1 MDKPHSTTS
10 CPFSHDFDDQDECE
24 AMIKHLLSKQMGVT
38 REMPLTKVQRLWNG
52 PTFRGSKPI
61 LVSFHLYKDKEEI
74 LRKNAAYLKVQLI
87 PLISRHARRNKTILF
102 VALNPQG
109 TNIYVTEDFSRKIRK
124 HREELLKFAKTLR
137 NRYFQTN

>member
-1 MDKPHSTTS
+1 MDKTLSATS

-74 LRKNAAYLKVQLI
+74 LRKNAAYLKVVNCLNFLDMLQHKN
-87 PLISRHARRNKTILF
+87 PFLF
-102 VALNPQG
+102 LP
-109 TNIYVTEDFSRKIRK
+109 
-124 HREELLKFAKTLR
+124 
-137 NRYFQTN
+137 